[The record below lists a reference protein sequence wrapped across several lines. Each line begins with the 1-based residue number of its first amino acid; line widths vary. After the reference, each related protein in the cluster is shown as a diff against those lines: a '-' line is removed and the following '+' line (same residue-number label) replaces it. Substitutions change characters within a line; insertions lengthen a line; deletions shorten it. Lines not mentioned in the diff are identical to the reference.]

1 MNSLVNILHFSV
13 FGKSGSSTDPISGL
27 FYFFYSKHFF
37 FNFEFKYNFEPESE
51 YLVKP
56 SRETLVVS
64 LWLD

>member
-13 FGKSGSSTDPISGL
+13 FGKSGSNTDQISGL
-27 FYFFYSKHFF
+27 FYIFNSLNF
-37 FNFEFKYNFEPESE
+37 FNFEFKYNFEPSE